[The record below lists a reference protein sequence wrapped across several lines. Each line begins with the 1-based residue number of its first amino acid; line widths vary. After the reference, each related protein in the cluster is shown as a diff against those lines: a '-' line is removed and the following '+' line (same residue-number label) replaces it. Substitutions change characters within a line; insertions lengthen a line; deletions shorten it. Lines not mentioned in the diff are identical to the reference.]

1 MTEETTINPDTTTE
15 GSQPQAWDDYRLL
28 LTETDA
34 NMDNIEQVRDL
45 LIGNREALQSA
56 LLFYRRWYR
65 EQVERNDR
73 AVEFRQRLHEQL
85 DSVKKMAEVERQ
97 ALSVSLSALESS
109 ERWGFERD
117 EVKALLRLAF
127 IAGIR
132 GGRASE
138 AHRLAQE
145 LNHKQDGVLDIWD
158 TVSRDQRTA
167 DGSYPQTVTFQEA
180 VQIAWSQERYS
191 LRVHPSD
198 PRLTD
203 VWEVLNH
210 TAKREAGFCRDWNT
224 LIEILG
230 APVPENPTYSGS
242 VTVSGYFNV
251 SVPVSGVDLDEG
263 VDVDWTDIREH
274 IDWSYD
280 IEINEIYTDD
290 LEED

>member
-1 MTEETTINPDTTTE
+1 MLFTEEHATTQNFD
-15 GSQPQAWDDYRLL
+15 
-28 LTETDA
+28 
-34 NMDNIEQVRDL
+34 QVLDML
-45 LIGNREALQSA
+45 DGNREELREA

-65 EQVERNDR
+65 NSVTTIDGDR
-73 AVEFRQRLHEQL
+73 AMRERLHSQL
-85 DSVKKMAEVERQ
+85 DSMRKMSEIQREAMQ
-97 ALSVSLSALESS
+97 VSLGAVDSTEQ
-109 ERWGFERD
+109 WGFERE